1 MRSETPHVLTW
12 TEWDESVHEM
22 TFPTA
27 AAAAKTWRQLS
38 KGAGM
43 AWVSFKIEP
52 VKEDDHV
59 L

>member
-1 MRSETPHVLTW
+1 MRIEAAHVLTW
-12 TEWDESVHEM
+12 TEWDDSVHQM

-27 AAAAKTWRQLS
+27 VAAAKTWRQLS

-43 AWVSFKIEP
+43 AWVTFKIEP
-52 VKEDDHV
+52 VEEDTSV